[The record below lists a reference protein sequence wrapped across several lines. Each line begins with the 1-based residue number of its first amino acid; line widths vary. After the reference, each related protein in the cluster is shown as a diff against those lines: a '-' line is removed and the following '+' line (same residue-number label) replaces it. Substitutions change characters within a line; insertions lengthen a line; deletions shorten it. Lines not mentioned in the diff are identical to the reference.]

1 MEVKYSEVSRHA
13 MTIEKWH
20 RTSLLMTTS
29 LLLTTAGCAIIK
41 PNKISKNCDEL
52 AIKLLSASHSK
63 AAENGGQFIHSLITV
78 NNPRKTPI
86 SAFMTTPEAA
96 YYLDYYKGLVKE
108 YSITPNGKISTVAYE
123 GFAMRQDGEVD
134 PSTTPRVITDEQ
146 IVCSYKSLFVT
157 QKDQKSNQDLNMN
170 QGDSITG
177 TENKDGI
184 RWVQDPD
191 G

>member
-1 MEVKYSEVSRHA
+1 
-13 MTIEKWH
+13 MTGKKLH
-20 RTSLLMTTS
+20 RTSLPMIST
-29 LLLTTAGCAIIK
+29 LLLTTAGCGIVN
-41 PNKISKNCDEL
+41 PNRISKNCDEL

-78 NNPRKTPI
+78 NKPRKTSI
-86 SAFMTTPEAA
+86 SSYMTTPEASH
-96 YYLDYYKGLVKE
+96 YLDYYKGLVKE

-134 PSTTPRVITDEQ
+134 PSTTPIVITDEQ

-157 QKDQKSNQDLNMN
+157 QKAQKSNQDLNMN
-170 QGDSITG
+170 QGESITG
-177 TENKDGI
+177 TENIDGI